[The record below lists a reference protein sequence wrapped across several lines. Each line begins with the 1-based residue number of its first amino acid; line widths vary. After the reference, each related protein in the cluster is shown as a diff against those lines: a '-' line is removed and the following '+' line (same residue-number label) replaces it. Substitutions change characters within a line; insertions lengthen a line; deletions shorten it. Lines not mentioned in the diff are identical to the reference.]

1 MWTTLAVLAAGFG
14 SGVLASV
21 LGVGGAVI
29 TTPMIRALGATP
41 IEAVGS
47 TVPAILPGA
56 LSGSLRYHREGYI
69 VWPVALTCGLSGMA
83 FAVLGGWVADVV
95 DARWL
100 MVLTAV
106 LVMWC
111 GVSLLRDARRTEAG
125 TNPDDAEPAGS
136 PVRPRGGA
144 AAMVALGVGAGFL
157 AGLLGIGGG
166 LILTPGLTLGL
177 RLPVKQAIATSLS
190 AVAMMSTT
198 AVVTHIVLGH
208 VDWRFAAPLAIGI
221 VPGARVG
228 AHITVGASEQRMR
241 LVAGALLIAV
251 SIVYLAGELVAL
263 ASRPSADMVRLRAMA
278 ERLDLPP
285 TVDRSEEDAGANTDA
300 KGARHFD
307 RYLLLYFGD
316 EADAGT
322 IVRKARDAGWD
333 APPTLADPSGASTRL
348 VHRRERMC
356 MSVRV
361 DEPPFDGDR
370 RVVVFLRAAGPPDHN
385 DPCREELAEAG

>member
-1 MWTTLAVLAAGFG
+1 MWITLAVLAAGFG
-14 SGVLASV
+14 SGILASV

-41 IEAVGS
+41 IAAVGS

-69 VWPVALTCGLSGMA
+69 LWPVALTCGLSGMS
-83 FAVLGGWVADVV
+83 FAILGGWVADIV

-111 GVSLLRDARRTEAG
+111 GVSLLRDGLRRNAAEAVLAGEAVAEAAVEAQAAAEAG
-125 TNPDDAEPAGS
+125 ADPEEVLADATGTDDR
-136 PVRPRGGA
+136 PVAIRPRGGVP
-144 AAMVALGVGAGFL
+144 AMVALGVGGGFL

-177 RLPVKQAIATSLS
+177 RLPVKHAIATSLT

-208 VDWRFAAPLAIGI
+208 VNWRFALPLAVGI

-228 AHITVGASEQRMR
+228 AHITIGASEQRMR

-251 SIVYLAGELVAL
+251 SIVYLVGELIAL
-263 ASRPSADMVRLRAMA
+263 
-278 ERLDLPP
+278 
-285 TVDRSEEDAGANTDA
+285 
-300 KGARHFD
+300 
-307 RYLLLYFGD
+307 
-316 EADAGT
+316 
-322 IVRKARDAGWD
+322 
-333 APPTLADPSGASTRL
+333 
-348 VHRRERMC
+348 
-356 MSVRV
+356 
-361 DEPPFDGDR
+361 
-370 RVVVFLRAAGPPDHN
+370 
-385 DPCREELAEAG
+385 